1 MKKQALK
8 GISMLVLIISIAFV
22 TAVVSANA
30 QTHDRLKADVPFDFM
45 VGDQKLPAGA
55 YTISPLMEQSN
66 DGVILKNAD
75 SSASAMHLT
84 NRIADRAEQQAK
96 LVFRKQGDSY
106 YLSEIWDGNSEG
118 KQVRL
123 SRKAREAELA
133 KANSGSETIAIAAR
147 QR

>member
-66 DGVILKNAD
+66 DGVVLRNDD

-84 NRIADRAEQQAK
+84 NRIDGKAEQQAR

-118 KQVRL
+118 RQVRL

-133 KANSGSETIAIAAR
+133 KANSGSETIAVAAR